1 MKVNS
6 SCPAVASTM
15 ESMWG
20 NGKGSLGHALFR
32 SVKSTHTLHFP
43 FFFWTTTT
51 LANHFGYFTSLIIP
65 ARSSLSTSSWI
76 MTFLS
81 GANFLLF

>member
-1 MKVNS
+1 
-6 SCPAVASTM
+6 M

-20 NGKGSLGHALFR
+20 NGKGSLGHALFK

-51 LANHFGYFTSLIIP
+51 LANHLGYFTSLIIP
-65 ARSSLSTSSWI
+65 ARSNLSTSSWI
-76 MTFLS
+76 MAFLS